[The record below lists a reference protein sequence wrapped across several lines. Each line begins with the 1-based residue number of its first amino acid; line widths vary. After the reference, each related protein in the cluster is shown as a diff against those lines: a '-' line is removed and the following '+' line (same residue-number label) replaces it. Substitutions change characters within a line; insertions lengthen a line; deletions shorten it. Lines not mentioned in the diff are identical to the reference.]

1 MRFAAEDRI
10 TGSVAGRR
18 AGVLRPGSRG
28 AYVIWHTGQLAWNV
42 APAGGCCATRW
53 CCATLG
59 SAGTPDRGD
68 GKGCGARCEGAGERW
83 CGWRERGHERQRLRA
98 RRHGDRVMLRLS
110 DSESALEKSAR
121 TLGGDVTF
129 LGGPVNNLGG
139 LEE

>member
-28 AYVIWHTGQLAWNV
+28 AYVIWHTVQLAWPWGMWRQLV
-42 APAGGCCATRW
+42 GAVQRAGAVR
-53 CCATLG
+53 LG

-98 RRHGDRVMLRLS
+98 RRHGDRECDAASVGLG
-110 DSESALEKSAR
+110 DSESGLEKSRKETRVRRYIFGRAS
-121 TLGGDVTF
+121 
-129 LGGPVNNLGG
+129 
-139 LEE
+139 E